1 MAKWL
6 SGGWE
11 LISGTET
18 EEPERADADKM
29 EVNRNFKEQNFPPWT
44 KVTACLCVL
53 PEHSWMGM
61 IDSVLR

>member
-29 EVNRNFKEQNFPPWT
+29 EVNRNFKEQNFPP
-44 KVTACLCVL
+44 
-53 PEHSWMGM
+53 
-61 IDSVLR
+61 